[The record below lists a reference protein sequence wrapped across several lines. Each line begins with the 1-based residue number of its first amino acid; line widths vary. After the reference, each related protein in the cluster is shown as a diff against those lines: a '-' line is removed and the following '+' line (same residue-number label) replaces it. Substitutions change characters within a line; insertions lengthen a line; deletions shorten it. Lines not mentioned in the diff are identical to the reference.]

1 MSKNARA
8 IRAQR
13 RFENR
18 VEQVIKNRF
27 DHYLEDL
34 SFRIGQAY
42 DVVGRVGSTGG
53 GVAGGKVYAE
63 DLNLPGRAFMT
74 GYTITNNSPSAGY
87 VAWADLHMVYN
98 GTDTTITNGN
108 TNNKY
113 IWWSPTTT
121 PTVLQSSNTKPV
133 LAAGEVLLFV
143 NTSGSAKVMLSDTNA
158 SLPTTLG
165 DGSVDAGAI
174 IANAVTST
182 AIASGAVTSTQLG
195 ADAVTAGKIADGAVD
210 ASTVFAAGV
219 VNSTALGASAVT
231 AGKIATGGISA
242 SAQFAA
248 GVVNT
253 AAIGADQITNALI
266 APTAVGTTE
275 LAASAVTSTI
285 LADGAVSTAA
295 KLATGVVTDTKLS
308 TGAVTP
314 TKLNILRHVLY

>member
-8 IRAQR
+8 IRAER
-13 RFENR
+13 RINAR
-18 VEQVIKNRF
+18 VENIIHDKFAHMLADV
-27 DHYLEDL
+27 D
-34 SFRIGQAY
+34 FRIKQAY
-42 DVVGRVGSTGG
+42 DVVGRVNGEGR
-53 GVAGGKVYAE
+53 ADGKVYAE
-63 DLNLPGRAFMT
+63 DLKLIGRHFIT

-108 TNNKY
+108 SNLKY
-113 IWWSPTTT
+113 LWWSPTVT
-121 PTVLQSSNTKPV
+121 PTVLQASNTKPV

-143 NTSGSAKVMLSDTNA
+143 NTAGSAKVMLSDTNA

-165 DGSVDAGAI
+165 DGSVDSGAI

-182 AIASGAVTSTQLG
+182 AIATGAVTSAQLG
-195 ADAVTAGKIADGAVD
+195 ADAVIAGKIADGAVD
-210 ASTVFAAGV
+210 ASTVFASGV
-219 VNSTALGASAVT
+219 VNSTALGANAVT

-242 SAQFAA
+242 SGQFAA

-253 AAIGADQITNALI
+253 AAIGADQITNTLI
-266 APTAVGTTE
+266 APNAVNTGE
-275 LAASAVTSTI
+275 LATNAVTSAI

-295 KLATGVVTDTKLS
+295 KLATGVVSDTKLA